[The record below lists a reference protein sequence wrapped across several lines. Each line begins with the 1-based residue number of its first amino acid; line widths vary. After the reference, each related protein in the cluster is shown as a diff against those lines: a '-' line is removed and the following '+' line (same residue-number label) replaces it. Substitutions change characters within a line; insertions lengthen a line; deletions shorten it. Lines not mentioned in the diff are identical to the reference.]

1 MRILK
6 THGYA
11 GVLSWEF
18 VYERIP
24 DAIYPQYLAF
34 IKASGEYLIDLFQS
48 QGTP

>member
-6 THGYA
+6 MHDYP

-24 DAIYPQYLAF
+24 DVLYPQYLAF
-34 IKASGEYLIDLFQS
+34 IRSCGEYLIDLFQKS
-48 QGTP
+48 